1 MTIDV
6 ANTTNSAPR
15 KDPTVYEVQTNTYSM
30 LLEAREALCI
40 LTERLFA
47 VDSEIMPKGETTS
60 FFDVEKNISGV
71 ASEICRMVHEI
82 AGRFGVGVG

>member
-30 LLEAREALCI
+30 LLEARDALGI

-47 VDSEIMPKGETTS
+47 VD
-60 FFDVEKNISGV
+60 
-71 ASEICRMVHEI
+71 
-82 AGRFGVGVG
+82 